1 MRSTESTGNAQ
12 DSADPRVRRAGL
24 ATYAVFMT
32 MGIAVASWAA
42 RIPQLRTR
50 LGLDPSD
57 LGLVLLAV
65 AAGSFVALPAAGT
78 VIHRVG
84 PRRSLRAMAVLQ
96 TSALGAVGIG
106 ASYGVATVVAGF
118 FLVGVSSGIW
128 DVAMNVHG
136 ADVERRARR
145 SMMLRFHAA
154 FSVGTVVGALI
165 GVGMVALH
173 VPIAAHLLVVACL
186 VSAVAVPAARSF
198 LDHEED
204 AREPAPMRRIRPL
217 ARWTERRTLLTG
229 AVVLAFAFS
238 EGTATD
244 WVGLALIDGRHAS
257 AVVGTLGLAWFL
269 AAMTA
274 IRWFGV
280 GLLDRYGRVAVV
292 RTAGAAA
299 LAGLCLFVF
308 SPTTP
313 VAFAGLLLWGAGTA
327 LGFPVGISA
336 AAEDPRAAA
345 GRVGVV
351 SSIGYWAFLGG
362 PPLIGYL
369 GDRDG
374 VLRALVVGVVPLALA
389 VALAGNLRRRPADAG

>member
-1 MRSTESTGNAQ
+1 
-12 DSADPRVRRAGL
+12 
-24 ATYAVFMT
+24 
-32 MGIAVASWAA
+32 
-42 RIPQLRTR
+42 
-50 LGLDPSD
+50 
-57 LGLVLLAV
+57 
-65 AAGSFVALPAAGT
+65 
-78 VIHRVG
+78 
-84 PRRSLRAMAVLQ
+84 
-96 TSALGAVGIG
+96 
-106 ASYGVATVVAGF
+106 VVAGF
-118 FLVGVSSGIW
+118 FLVGLSGGVW

-136 ADVERRARR
+136 ADVERRADR
-145 SMMLRFHAA
+145 SMMPRFHAV

-173 VPIAAHLLVVACL
+173 VPIALHLVLVGCL

-198 LDHEED
+198 LDAAAEV
-204 AREPAPMRRIRPL
+204 RGPAPERPVRPL
-217 ARWTERRTLLTG
+217 ARWTERRTLLIG
-229 AVVLAFAFS
+229 VVVLAFAFS

-244 WVGLALIDGRHAS
+244 WAGLALLDGHGAS

-274 IRWFGV
+274 CRWFGA
-280 GLLDRYGRVAVV
+280 GLLDRYGRVPVV

-299 LAGLCLFVF
+299 LIGLCLFVF

-336 AAEDPRAAA
+336 AADAPRAAA

-362 PPLIGYL
+362 PPLIGHL
-369 GDRDG
+369 GDRHG
-374 VLRALVVGVVPLALA
+374 VLRALVVGVVPLAVA
-389 VALAGNLRRRPADAG
+389 VALAGILRPQPADAG